1 MNMST
6 EKKKAR
12 LASSRRAKRF
22 GALAAGGST
31 ACRPPAPVAALYWR
45 PAGLVRSET
54 IHFDVRSTPNSE
66 HSADS
71 RQGSRSIG
79 GGRQASAAAFA
90 AAKHLPPVKIRIRI
104 RIKIKIKSFASS
116 RLGAASPQVATRSDS
131 GVSAPKSR
139 SPGAPLEL
147 CALLAA

>member
-71 RQGSRSIG
+71 RQGPRSIG

-90 AAKHLPPVKIRIRI
+90 AAKRQPPVKIRIRI
-104 RIKIKIKSFASS
+104 NIKSFASS